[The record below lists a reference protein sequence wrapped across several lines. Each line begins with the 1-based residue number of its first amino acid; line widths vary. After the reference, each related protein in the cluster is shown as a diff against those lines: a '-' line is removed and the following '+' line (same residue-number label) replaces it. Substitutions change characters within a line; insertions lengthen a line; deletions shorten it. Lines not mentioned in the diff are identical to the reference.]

1 MLEAVPCDAW
11 GRIRCFRS
19 FEVILCPPCR
29 KIFSKIHSVLKCFV
43 YILRVGLIVFVPVKG
58 LSFKWVN
65 PEQSRHLTCVKTGV
79 QERRDIREKTHS
91 GNPRN
96 WKEIFG
102 SLQAADLGG
111 VESLPP
117 RALNGTEALRRNWVA
132 YEIKNSLSKGSTGSH
147 TSFGLLGNPY
157 IASVKKY
164 LLIEIFGFTYKKT
177 KNILTSQHSHKHFL
191 KVFYHLK
198 TKVIF

>member
-1 MLEAVPCDAW
+1 MLCVNFACWFD
-11 GRIRCFRS
+11 CFCSSEGAEFQVGQPRAKQASHVCQNRS
-19 FEVILCPPCR
+19 PG
-29 KIFSKIHSVLKCFV
+29 KK
-43 YILRVGLIVFVPVKG
+43 
-58 LSFKWVN
+58 
-65 PEQSRHLTCVKTGV
+65 RHK
-79 QERRDIREKTHS
+79 REDTLWESQKLE
-91 GNPRN
+91 G
-96 WKEIFG
+96 
-102 SLQAADLGG
+102 DLWISAGCGFGG

-177 KNILTSQHSHKHFL
+177 KTILTSQHLHKHFL
-191 KVFYHLK
+191 KVFYH
-198 TKVIF
+198 